1 MLGNEGLASFAF
13 LYALSVVPRHLIVAA
28 SPDPL
33 SSHGMVRSRELSVSP
48 AADAMPRQDLERV
61 CWYLLKLGKN
71 GTAASSGLHPIFFW
85 QMEGIHLLSPSYS
98 EISKLCLFCRN
109 VRAQEFQ
116 CAACWKALLAHGQ
129 QRGTG
134 LAMMAGGREMKGIF
148 YNTLGSIRRML
159 CLAWTGLTWCIGFF
173 SYNAGKIAIKEIQR

>member
-85 QMEGIHLLSPSYS
+85 
-98 EISKLCLFCRN
+98 
-109 VRAQEFQ
+109 
-116 CAACWKALLAHGQ
+116 
-129 QRGTG
+129 
-134 LAMMAGGREMKGIF
+134 
-148 YNTLGSIRRML
+148 
-159 CLAWTGLTWCIGFF
+159 
-173 SYNAGKIAIKEIQR
+173 